1 MLKFENETIILSQHH
16 LVFDG
21 NEKVLHMKE
30 NDISHSSRLSD
41 YYQLGLKIQVEK
53 TLVNDDNLA
62 YMNQMV
68 WEEDCYMKDFVE
80 NEKGEIYKVHYIKVT
95 DY

>member
-1 MLKFENETIILSQHH
+1 
-16 LVFDG
+16 
-21 NEKVLHMKE
+21 MKE
-30 NDISHSSRLSD
+30 QDISYSSRLSD
-41 YYQLGLKIQVEK
+41 YYQAGLKIQVEE
-53 TLVNDDNLA
+53 TLVNDENLA

-80 NEKGEIYKVHYIKVT
+80 NEKGEICKIHYIKVT